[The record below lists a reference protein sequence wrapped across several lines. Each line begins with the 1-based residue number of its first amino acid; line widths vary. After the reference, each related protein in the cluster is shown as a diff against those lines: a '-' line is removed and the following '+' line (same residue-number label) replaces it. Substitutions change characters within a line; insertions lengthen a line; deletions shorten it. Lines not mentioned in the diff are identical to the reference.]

1 MKKSLSLR
9 GRILLSLVGILLV
22 STLLML
28 FVISA
33 ISKNKI
39 ENESREDI
47 ATRQVQF
54 DQALL
59 NIINRIT
66 YTNLYLFDNS
76 QELYEELE
84 SASSFEDKQIFVNDL
99 VETAALDD
107 KTFGKIGV
115 YYNYQILSKNIL
127 DQVIDNPKITELEN
141 ILTKTEGLYFVETVE
156 DVSGNSYF
164 VFARHIATM
173 YPNREIFG
181 LALFYLQESLISD
194 ALTLLTSELASE
206 DAYSFIY
213 LKTAANQDKIMYSLE
228 EDTYFEN
235 QIYQELELN
244 NFLIKDVNDERV
256 IIIKTD
262 LTSIKQSYTNLEFSV
277 ATVLSYDVLFADFLQ
292 LNQYILIVGL
302 VSFVF
307 LLFLA
312 TRTSERITKPVRKL
326 IDDLRLFKKNKKKEG
341 LSILNEKD
349 EIYELEVTYNQMIE
363 EIIRLI
369 DENNTEMENKRKLE
383 LYALQM
389 QINPHFLYNTL
400 DTIAWLAKL
409 KNEKD
414 IEHLVLSLAKFFRLS
429 LHKGDKFI
437 KVREEIDLV
446 KSFLEIE
453 RMRFPELF
461 EVIYEV
467 EDEIKEIETLKLVF
481 QPIVE
486 NAIKHGF
493 SDIDYR
499 GKLFIR
505 AYSKDEDIIFEVE
518 DNGLGFDPSE
528 DLFADDKLLIGLGG
542 YGLKNVDERIKL
554 EYGRDYGVI
563 VTSEVGKGTKVIIK
577 IKRTHK

>member
-1 MKKSLSLR
+1 MKNLSLR
-9 GRILLSLVGILLV
+9 RRILLSLVGILLV

-28 FVISA
+28 FVIRG

-47 ATRQVQF
+47 VERQEQF

-76 QELYEELE
+76 QELFEELE
-84 SASSFEDKQIFVNDL
+84 SSSSLDEKQLFVDEL
-99 VETAALDD
+99 VEDAALDD
-107 KTFGKIGV
+107 ETFGKIGI

-127 DQVIDNPKITELEN
+127 DQVIDNPKITELELIFGN
-141 ILTKTEGLYFVETVE
+141 PEGLYFVETVN
-156 DVSGNSYF
+156 DVDGNRYF

-173 YPNREIFG
+173 YPNRQIFG
-181 LALFYLQESLISD
+181 LALFYLQEFLISD
-194 ALTLLTSELASE
+194 ALKLLTSELAIE
-206 DAYSFIY
+206 DAFSFIY
-213 LKTAANQDKIMYSLE
+213 LKKDEDQETIIYSLE
-228 EDTYFEN
+228 DKTYFDQ
-235 QIYQELELN
+235 QIYQELDKS
-244 NFLIKDVNDERV
+244 NFIIKDIYEERV
-256 IIIKTD
+256 IMIKTD
-262 LTSIKQSYTNLEFSV
+262 LVNIKQSYANLDFALVS
-277 ATVLSYDVLFADFLQ
+277 VLSYDVLFVDFLQ
-292 LNQYILIVGL
+292 LNRYIIIVGA
-302 VSFVF
+302 VSLVF
-307 LLFLA
+307 LLLIA
-312 TRTSERITKPVRKL
+312 TRTSERITKPVKKL
-326 IDDLRLFKKNKKKEG
+326 IDDLRHFKKNKQKEG

-437 KVREEIDLV
+437 KIKEEIDLV

-461 EVIYEV
+461 EVIYEIS
-467 EDEIKEIETLKLVF
+467 DEVKEIETLKLVF

-493 SDIDYR
+493 SDLDYR
-499 GKLFIR
+499 GRIYIR
-505 AYSKDEDIIFEVE
+505 AYPYLDDVIFEVE
-518 DNGLGFDPSE
+518 DNGKGFDPGE
-528 DLFADDKLLIGLGG
+528 DLFSDDKLLIGLGG

-554 EYGRDYGVI
+554 EYGRDYGVT
-563 VTSEVGKGTKVIIK
+563 VDSEVGKGTKVFIK

>member
-1 MKKSLSLR
+1 MKSMSLR
-9 GRILLSLVGILLV
+9 TRILLSLVGILLV

-28 FVISA
+28 FVIRG

-47 ATRQVQF
+47 VERQVQF
-54 DQALL
+54 DQAML

-76 QELYEELE
+76 QELFEELE
-84 SASSFEDKQIFVNDL
+84 SSSSVDHKQLFVNEL
-99 VETAALDD
+99 VEEAALDD
-107 KTFGKIGV
+107 ETFGKIGV
-115 YYNYQILSKNIL
+115 YYNYQIFAKNIH
-127 DQVIDNPKITELEN
+127 DIIIDNPKITELES
-141 ILTKTEGLYFVETVE
+141 ILIKSEGLYFVETVTDIE
-156 DVSGNSYF
+156 GNSYF

-173 YPNREIFG
+173 YPDRQIFG

-194 ALTLLTSELASE
+194 VLKLLTSELDLDE
-206 DAYSFIY
+206 AYSFIY
-213 LKTAANQDKIMYSLE
+213 LKDIDDQKKVMYSLE
-228 EDTYFEN
+228 DKTYFDQ
-235 QIYQELELN
+235 QIYQELEIN
-244 NFLIKDVNDERV
+244 NFIIEEVYDERV
-256 IIIKTD
+256 IMIKTD
-262 LTSIKQSYTNLEFSV
+262 LIKIKQSYTNLDLALVS
-277 ATVLSYDVLFADFLQ
+277 VLSYDVLFADFLQ
-292 LNQYILIVGL
+292 LNQYILIVGVISL
-302 VSFVF
+302 VF
-307 LLFLA
+307 LLLLA
-312 TRTSERITKPVRKL
+312 TRTSERITKPVKKL
-326 IDDLRLFKKNKKKEG
+326 IDNLRLFQKNKQKEG
-341 LSILNEKD
+341 LSTLNEKD

-369 DENNTEMENKRKLE
+369 DENNNEMENKRKLE

-437 KVREEIDLV
+437 KIKEEIELV

-461 EVIYEV
+461 EVIYEISEEV
-467 EDEIKEIETLKLVF
+467 KEVETLKLVF

-493 SDIDYR
+493 SGLDYR
-499 GKLFIR
+499 GNIYIR
-505 AYSKDEDIIFEVE
+505 AYPNLDDVIFEVE
-518 DNGLGFDPSE
+518 DNGKGFDPSE

-554 EYGRDYGVI
+554 EYGRNYGVT
-563 VTSEVGKGTKVIIK
+563 VSSEVGKGTKVLIK